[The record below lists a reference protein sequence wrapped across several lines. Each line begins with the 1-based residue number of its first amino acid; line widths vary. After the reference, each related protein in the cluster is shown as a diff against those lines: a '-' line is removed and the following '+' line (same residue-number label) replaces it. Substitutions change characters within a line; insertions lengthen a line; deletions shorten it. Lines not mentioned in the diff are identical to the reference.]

1 VKNDAFSEIFPI
13 FANAI
18 AEVAQ
23 SVEHQLPKLRVAGS
37 NPVFRSRPLFKTRQY
52 SEILA
57 SRMRG
62 FLFFR
67 AVIQR
72 SPFTRPVSIF
82 LSKQYRFPVHLFY
95 IHLSPA

>member
-1 VKNDAFSEIFPI
+1 SSV
-13 FANAI
+13 
-18 AEVAQ
+18 
-23 SVEHQLPKLRVAGS
+23 VEHHLAMVGVAGS
-37 NPVFRSRPLFKTRQY
+37 NPVFRSRGRY
-52 SEILA
+52 S
-57 SRMRG
+57 RRG
-62 FLFFR
+62 NTVKSSHPGCGDFCFFR

>member
-1 VKNDAFSEIFPI
+1 
-13 FANAI
+13 
-18 AEVAQ
+18 
-23 SVEHQLPKLRVAGS
+23 
-37 NPVFRSRPLFKTRQY
+37 
-52 SEILA
+52 
-57 SRMRG
+57 MRG

>member
-1 VKNDAFSEIFPI
+1 VKSSHPGCGDFC
-13 FANAI
+13 
-18 AEVAQ
+18 
-23 SVEHQLPKLRVAGS
+23 
-37 NPVFRSRPLFKTRQY
+37 
-52 SEILA
+52 
-57 SRMRG
+57 
-62 FLFFR
+62 FFR